1 MTRARWAAAV
11 ALVLLLAGVAA
22 VRVWQPFATAPF
34 VSPPPPALDPNA
46 TPLPA
51 APAAPAVADLPPA
64 VPPTVPPVLPPAPVP
79 AAPRVP
85 FAVGERALYEVS
97 WLGLG
102 AGLPAGTAEFAVHDG
117 GRPGR
122 YRFELLAVTANWV
135 SAFFEA
141 RDRFWTVTTPDLV
154 PVVHGQDL
162 REGRRHVERVAR
174 FERDTHLVRIGN
186 GTADQPAAGV
196 SRAWSPDARD
206 PLGAMYYVRT
216 LAWEPGTSRRLLVSD
231 LGMELAVD
239 VRSNRPEQVR
249 AEGRL
254 QAARRLTVR
263 MEYVTEQYKTPKA
276 TVWLSADAR
285 RIPLTADVE
294 TEVGVFRMALVRFTA
309 GEARPAAPPR

>member
-1 MTRARWAAAV
+1 MTRARWAAASAV
-11 ALVLLLAGVAA
+11 VLLLAGVAV
-22 VRVWQPFATAPF
+22 VRIWQPFATEPF
-34 VSPPPPALDPNA
+34 VSLPPPSLDPKVA
-46 TPLPA
+46 PL
-51 APAAPAVADLPPA
+51 PAAPAVADLPP
-64 VPPTVPPVLPPAPVP
+64 VVSPVLPPASAPDA

-85 FAVGERALYEVS
+85 FSVGERALYEVS

-117 GRPGR
+117 GRAGR

-141 RDRFWTVTTPDLV
+141 RDRFWTVTTPDLL
-154 PVVHGQDL
+154 PVVHGQEL

-216 LAWEPGTSRRLLVSD
+216 LVWEPDTSRRLLVSD

-239 VRSNRPEQVR
+239 VRSGRPEQVR

-263 MEYVTEQYKTPKA
+263 MEYVTERYKTPKA
-276 TVWLSADAR
+276 TVWLSADTR
-285 RIPLTADVE
+285 RIPLTAEVE

-309 GEARPAAPPR
+309 GETRPAAPPR